1 MFEVGGNGELGTR
14 ELLCRMIEWAVFDA
28 TIATVYVDPYR
39 QKEAEKDRDDAL
51 AWINGEKETPLRFDA
66 VCEALG
72 LDPEIFRERSRI
84 KKNETSIHKSE
95 QIHL

>member
-1 MFEVGGNGELGTR
+1 MCEVRHGDHWGTR

-28 TIATVYVDPYR
+28 TIATIYVDPYR
-39 QKEAEKDRDDAL
+39 QKEAEKDREDAL

-72 LDPEIFRERSRI
+72 FDPEIFKEKSRM
-84 KKNETSIHKSE
+84 KKHETSIHKSE
-95 QIHL
+95 QIHI